1 MVSAGPNAQ
10 VRLCVGTRAA
20 RSWRCCRY
28 HPLYAEA
35 GAGSRGARCPRWPQ
49 SVEVAPRPRG
59 WRPVLAVTGVLALT
73 GIGAGAFAGL
83 AELDWS
89 RSTPGLDDQATW
101 VQTGQAR
108 RLALASTLPWCQPG
122 SRTLEQPRPTR
133 SGRRN
138 CRHSSTIRPT
148 TAAPTRT
155 ARLAP
160 TRGEPPRLRT
170 GRASAD
176 ALGCTNPVRWMQT
189 RYERGRPMVTR
200 PPHLPLNALRPRSLP
215 GPGVVARTGPAA
227 NPARS
232 PERWSP
238 TPNAQGNTHPT
249 TDLPKNANDPAAVTD
264 RQTTAPAAGGPLAEA
279 VASCPYAVPCAGG
292 RRNARGRQ
300 PLPRG
305 AR

>member
-1 MVSAGPNAQ
+1 
-10 VRLCVGTRAA
+10 
-20 RSWRCCRY
+20 
-28 HPLYAEA
+28 
-35 GAGSRGARCPRWPQ
+35 
-49 SVEVAPRPRG
+49 
-59 WRPVLAVTGVLALT
+59 LT
-73 GIGAGAFAGL
+73 GRG
-83 AELDWS
+83 
-89 RSTPGLDDQATW
+89 RRRGLDDQATW

-148 TAAPTRT
+148 TAATTRT
-155 ARLAP
+155 AQPAP

-215 GPGVVARTGPAA
+215 GPGVVARTRPGALSGLVSGTMVSHTECSGSTPDHRPTEERPRRCRRYGPAD
-227 NPARS
+227 NRPGR
-232 PERWSP
+232 
-238 TPNAQGNTHPT
+238 
-249 TDLPKNANDPAAVTD
+249 
-264 RQTTAPAAGGPLAEA
+264 GGAFGR
-279 VASCPYAVPCAGG
+279 GG
-292 RRNARGRQ
+292 CILSLRRPMRR
-300 PLPRG
+300 
-305 AR
+305 